1 MWDSIVFVNR
11 GVTIHHPKL
20 YISFSPAW
28 ISACIPNHWRAPVS
42 FMNSDPSMRGYALSR
57 WRTLRSSPRLAPYNS
72 QSQSMYGERYV
83 LISLHKGRCV
93 QRYPSVQGI
102 WGQTSWY
109 DFHPEPV
116 LHQDTVPCFFFFLDW
131 SIHVPQATK
140 ENVFFLRSRHPFYSH
155 SGTWTAT
162 RPSLSML
169 HKLRKKK

>member
-116 LHQDTVPCFFFFLDW
+116 LHQDTVPCFFFFWIDPYTFRRLLKR
-131 SIHVPQATK
+131 T
-140 ENVFFLRSRHPFYSH
+140 FFSYVV
-155 SGTWTAT
+155 GTHFTVILEHELQ
-162 RPSLSML
+162 RDPV
-169 HKLRKKK
+169 